1 MDSSMYYYNV
11 LQPLIARN
19 AKSALEYTARGNEFN
34 PQLHIIV
41 GDDFDSQEAAR
52 VTLQKFGDLA
62 MVVHVQLDLG
72 VSLQIQFSPLMAG
85 NPVGFYNAL
94 PETMPV
100 GTGSMIRSASDIVP
114 LGFSGFI
121 HIPSGA
127 KSWANILPTPKKL
140 PFGLKEAQA
149 KVGGNI
155 EVYGTKFRG
164 ENCDIYCNEMGKLMG
179 LPVNALATAFVAEH
193 RPDLYTQLV
202 GDVLLTFRQ
211 CCEAR
216 AAHAI
221 SGRA

>member
-1 MDSSMYYYNV
+1 MS
-11 LQPLIARN
+11 LTRN
-19 AKSALEYTARGNEFN
+19 STSLLATISTAKKLRVSRSKIL
-34 PQLHIIV
+34 
-41 GDDFDSQEAAR
+41 
-52 VTLQKFGDLA
+52 VTLQWWFTSSWIWA
-62 MVVHVQLDLG
+62 F
-72 VSLQIQFSPLMAG
+72 QIQFSPLMAG

-127 KSWANILPTPKKL
+127 KSWTNIVPTPKKL